1 MKSETF
7 GQGISQYLL
16 RLTFHAEKKEGRPVS
31 TGVLKSLSHV
41 ELSESRKSSGKMQLP
56 IKNWHSRL
64 KP

>member
-7 GQGISQYLL
+7 GQGISQYLS
-16 RLTFHAEKKEGRPVS
+16 RLTFHAEKKGGRPVS

-41 ELSESRKSSGKMQLP
+41 ELSGSRKSSGKMQLP